1 MLETPL
7 IDEEHAANSFAAP
20 PNRWH
25 VVQSKPKAERE
36 ACEQLRRQGF
46 VVALPE
52 LIRPRKRWEALFP
65 RYMFLQPGSSEQ
77 SIAPVRSTLGVSQL
91 VRFGNKPATVA
102 NDVVAASLAMAAH
115 MSGQDEVLVHG
126 LLAGAAVE
134 VTDGPLKG
142 MQAMVT
148 ASAQDRVLIL
158 LDIMGREVQVQVQAR
173 AVKVV

>member
-1 MLETPL
+1 MLDTQSVTNGIESQSS
-7 IDEEHAANSFAAP
+7 EAEV
-20 PNRWH
+20 RWH

-36 ACEQLRRQGF
+36 ACEQLRRQGY

-65 RYMFLQPGSSEQ
+65 RYMFLQPGMPDQ

-91 VRFGNKPATVA
+91 VRFGNQPATVC
-102 NDVVAASLAMAAH
+102 NDVVVSSMAMAH
-115 MSGQDEVLVHG
+115 SISGQDEVVAHG
-126 LLAGAAVE
+126 LVAGTAVQ

-142 MQAMVT
+142 LMAMVK

-158 LDIMGREVQVQVQAR
+158 LEIMGRELQVHTQAR
-173 AVKVV
+173 LLRVA